1 MARRSLSLRD
11 AVDWVRT
18 HRPDDWSEPAGEF
31 GREDVAAHY
40 ADTFAGVPANSVSRD
55 ERLARYRVSDSPIP
69 VLLGLYGSAE
79 RVGQLLP
86 GLPQAITPAT
96 ARAMVS
102 AARPPTRTAEPP
114 CRQVRDLKL
123 HDLPVLRTTPRDAG
137 PYLTMGIVYA
147 EGHGCGHETVA
158 LSVHRMLVLDSDR
171 LAIWMVPGRALRAL
185 HEQGG
190 RLPVSVNLGAPPAA
204 MLASALSSAVLPAAK
219 LDVAGALAGSPLA
232 LADAVSQPTSV
243 LAESE
248 IVIEG
253 YLDDTTADEALS
265 GPPAASLPEFLGY
278 DGDARTGLPVL
289 TVTAVTTRRDPTYQA
304 VIGPGREQSVILG
317 LAGALSVA
325 LSADTDLISDLH
337 YGPSGG
343 GMLLLVV
350 AVRKQSTADDGRLGA
365 LARRIFEGHG
375 FVKLIVF
382 TDDDIDIRSTDDVLW
397 AMTTRANLGSDCT
410 TFTGFRPLGMDPSQ
424 RPEWGRGGAGD
435 RTWIDATAP
444 FARKGDMVR
453 SFRPAGAR

>member
-1 MARRSLSLRD
+1 MALRSLSLRH

-18 HRPDDWSEPAGEF
+18 HAPGDWSEPPCEF
-31 GREDVAAHY
+31 SREDIAAHY
-40 ADTFAGVPANSVSRD
+40 ADTFAGVPANSVSR
-55 ERLARYRVSDSPIP
+55 EEKLVRYRVRDSPIP

-79 RVGQLLP
+79 RVRRLLP
-86 GLPQAITPAT
+86 GLPPAFTAAT
-96 ARAMVS
+96 ARAVVN
-102 AARPPTRTAEPP
+102 AAQPPTRTAEPP
-114 CRQVRDLKL
+114 CRQVRGLTL
-123 HDLPVLRTTPRDAG
+123 HDLPALRATPRDAG
-137 PYLTMGIVYA
+137 PYLTMGLVYA
-147 EGHGCGHETVA
+147 EGHDTIA
-158 LSVHRMLVLDSDR
+158 LSVHRMLVLDSTR
-171 LAIWMVPGRALRAL
+171 LAMWMIPGRALRAL
-185 HEQGG
+185 HEQAGG

-204 MLASALSSAVLPAAK
+204 MVASALSSALLPTGK
-219 LDVAGALAGSPLA
+219 LDIAGALAGAPIA

-253 YLDDTTADEALS
+253 YLDTTTADEALS
-265 GPPAASLPEFLGY
+265 GPPAGSLPEFLGY

-289 TVTAVTTRRDPTYQA
+289 TVTAVTTRRDPTFQA

-350 AVRKQSTADDGRLGA
+350 AVRKRSTEDDGRLGA

-375 FVKLIVF
+375 FLKLIVF
-382 TDDDIDIRSTDDVLW
+382 TDDDVDIRSTEDVFW
-397 AMTTRANLGSDCT
+397 AITTRANLGSDCA

-435 RTWIDATAP
+435 RTWVDATAP
-444 FARKGDMVR
+444 FARRGDVVR
-453 SFRPAGAR
+453 SFGPVGAR